1 MKKSLVV
8 AAMWLAF
15 SACRG
20 GDGGLP
26 EPYRSLAVP
35 EDRLRSADARAH
47 GRALYLQ
54 NCVLCHG
61 ERADGRGVRQQALST
76 PPRDFTD
83 PAWRKR
89 TSPRQVFHVIRE
101 GSPGTPMPAWKSLDE
116 NDAWDLTAYLLAV
129 GERP

>member
-1 MKKSLVV
+1 MKRQLVL

-20 GDGGLP
+20 GDGDLP
-26 EPYRSLAVP
+26 EPYRSMTVP
-35 EDRLRSADARAH
+35 EAQLRSTEAREH
-47 GRALYLQ
+47 GRKLFLQ
-54 NCVLCHG
+54 YCALCHG

-83 PAWRKR
+83 RAWRER
-89 TSPRQVFHVIRE
+89 TSPRRLFQVIRE
-101 GSPGTPMPAWKSLDE
+101 GSPGTAMPAWKSLE
-116 NDAWDLTAYLLAV
+116 ESDAWDLAAYLLAV